1 MRGLSAIVLVFAVA
15 FGVARPNSAAAD
27 TLAIVHAEA
36 WTMTGAE
43 PVKDATIVVNDG
55 KIVAVQA
62 GTSPP
67 AGARVLDAKGR
78 RVTPGL
84 IHAATRLG
92 LVELPDAKE
101 TQDAA
106 ISAGSFG
113 AGFDIQYALNPNS
126 PLIALARAD
135 GLTSAVSYPA
145 STKTAPFS
153 GMGAALRL
161 HAGDSV
167 LDRPGVGVFVTIGGY
182 SSEGAGGSRAAQ
194 WLLLRGALDAARKAA
209 SRTIDVQA
217 LEQVLSGAVPL
228 AISTNRESDIRQAI
242 RLAADYKVRVVII
255 GGAEAWRTADAL
267 AAAQIPVIVDPEEN
281 LPDSF
286 DSIGLRADNAALL
299 HKAGVK
305 VATVVMTGSHQS
317 FNAGLSM
324 REGAGRAVANGLPYI
339 EALRAV
345 TVIPAQIWGMA
356 DRYGTIE
363 PGKAADLVI
372 WDGDPLEP
380 ASTALTVII
389 GGKEMSLVT
398 RQTKLRDRY
407 MRKTGLLSAAQQSP

>member
-1 MRGLSAIVLVFAVA
+1 MTGLVVAVA
-15 FGVARPNSAAAD
+15 FGVAQADSAAAD

-36 WTMTGAE
+36 WTMTAE
-43 PVKDATIVVNDG
+43 APLKDATIVVSDG

-62 GTSPP
+62 GTSAP
-67 AGARVLDAKGR
+67 AGARVLDVRGR

-84 IHAATRLG
+84 IHAATQLG
-92 LVELPDAKE
+92 LVEVPDAKE

-106 ISAGSFG
+106 IAAGPLG

-135 GLTSAVSYPA
+135 GLTGAVSYPT
-145 STKTAPFS
+145 STKAAPF
-153 GMGAALRL
+153 GGTGAALRL
-161 HAGDSV
+161 HAGDSL
-167 LDRPGVGVFVTIGGY
+167 LDRPGVGVFVTIGGH

-194 WLLLRGALDAARKAA
+194 WQLLRGALDAARKGAA
-209 SRTIDVQA
+209 RTVDTLA
-217 LEQVLSGAVPL
+217 LEPVLAGAIPL
-228 AISTNRESDIRQAI
+228 AISMDRESDIRQAI
-242 RLAADYKVRVVII
+242 RLAADYKLRVVII

-286 DSIGLRADNAALL
+286 DTIGLRADNAALL

-305 VATVVMTGSHQS
+305 VATVVLTGSHQS
-317 FNAGLSM
+317 FNAGLSL

-345 TVIPAQIWGMA
+345 TTIPAQIWGLA
-356 DRYGTIE
+356 DRYGSIE

-389 GGKEMSLVT
+389 DGEEVSLVT
-398 RQTKLRDRY
+398 QQTKLRDRY
-407 MRKTGLLSAAQQSP
+407 MRKAGLPSAAHRPRA